1 MELFKRQHDYGKGL
15 TEKEAA
21 KRLNKYGK
29 NVFAHGKKVSPVG
42 LFAAQF
48 KDILIVILIV
58 STLLSVLMGEM
69 TEAIAILTIVILN
82 AVLGFIQEFRTEK
95 TLDALKNMA
104 APNAR
109 VMRDGHAETIPAA
122 DIVPGDVILF
132 EAGDRIPSDAR
143 LTEAYE
149 LLVDESLL
157 TGESV
162 PVNKKAAR
170 LDGNDDEPGMVFM
183 GTMVT
188 RGNGKAVTQSTGMST
203 EMGKI
208 AGMLNRRQIQTRIAR
223 LNEELEKLVLQRQT
237 QRRQRNKTGIPVV
250 SLVGYTNAG
259 KSSIMNRILESN
271 DQPQEKFV
279 LEKDQL
285 FATLETSV
293 RSITLPDNKSFL
305 LTDTV
310 GFISKLPHH
319 LVKAF
324 RSTLEEVSE
333 ADLLIHVVDSSDPD
347 CEEQI
352 AVTTETLRE
361 LGAGQ
366 IPTIYAFNKSDLTD
380 IRPAARDDNSIY
392 LSAKNKTGLDD
403 LMALIRKKI
412 FEDYIR
418 CEMLIPY
425 HRGEVLSYLNQN
437 AHIFSSS
444 YEADGTRLLVECR
457 TSDFNRF
464 HDFVTDQNK

>member
-1 MELFKRQHDYGKGL
+1 
-15 TEKEAA
+15 
-21 KRLNKYGK
+21 
-29 NVFAHGKKVSPVG
+29 
-42 LFAAQF
+42 
-48 KDILIVILIV
+48 
-58 STLLSVLMGEM
+58 MGQK
-69 TEAIAILTIVILN
+69 AILTGVNLDNRHFDRSMNELIGLAEACEIEPVGAITQKL
-82 AVLGFIQEFRTEK
+82 EK
-95 TLDALKNMA
+95 ENLATYIG
-104 APNAR
+104 P
-109 VMRDGHAETIPAA
+109 
-122 DIVPGDVILF
+122 
-132 EAGDRIPSDAR
+132 
-143 LTEAYE
+143 
-149 LLVDESLL
+149 
-157 TGESV
+157 
-162 PVNKKAAR
+162 
-170 LDGNDDEPGMVFM
+170 
-183 GTMVT
+183 
-188 RGNGKAVTQSTGMST
+188 
-203 EMGKI
+203 GKI
-208 AGMLNRRQIQTRIAR
+208 PEVQAAVEAAGADLVLFNDELSPSQIRNLEGSLNTEIMDRTALILKIFSTRAKTREAKLQVEIANLHYTLPRLIGLRQSLEQQAGGVGTRNRGAGEKMLELNRRQIQTRIAR

-457 TSDFNRF
+457 TRDFNRF
-464 HDFVTDQNK
+464 HDFVTDQK